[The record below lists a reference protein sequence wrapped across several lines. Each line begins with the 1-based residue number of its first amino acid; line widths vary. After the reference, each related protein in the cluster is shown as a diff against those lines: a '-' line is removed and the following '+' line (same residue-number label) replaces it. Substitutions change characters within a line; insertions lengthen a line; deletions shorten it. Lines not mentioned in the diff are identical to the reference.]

1 VPFCG
6 NFLFAAIQALTR
18 QFHFF
23 ATHSRR
29 RQFYGFIDFDVAGTT
44 AEIAGQR
51 FLDLITR
58 RLWFLIHQFLCRQEK
73 AGRAIA
79 ALRRAEIG
87 EGILQRM
94 KRPARGHAFDRCDLT
109 VFGIQTQKQTRQNR
123 TPVDQDGA
131 RAALSQLTSVLGARQ
146 RKVFAQDFKQRLVRR
161 KGHFGHFTVECER
174 DVLFLFHLLAPLRL
188 EGDHNFRGVSPT
200 VREGSEIKVGEA
212 FAVAADVRNPEE
224 VEQALAATVER
235 FGRID
240 IVVNGA
246 AGNFLCAAE
255 ELSPNG
261 FGTVVDIDLKG
272 TFNVCR
278 AAFAELKKNQGQILN
293 ISATLHY
300 LGTPMQIHVSAAKA
314 GVDALTKNLAV
325 EWGRYG
331 IRVNA
336 IAPGP
341 IGDTEGMKRLV
352 PEPIKEKLKQRIPL
366 GRFGLIEDIENAA
379 VFLCSNAAS
388 YINGAVIVV
397 DGGHW
402 LASNSLL

>member
-1 VPFCG
+1 MKIFADGILG
-6 NFLFAAIQALTR
+6 NHVAFVTGGGTGITGGVARAL
-18 QFHFF
+18 
-23 ATHSRR
+23 AEAGANVALVSRR
-29 RQFYGFIDFDVAGTT
+29 MEHLEPAANAINEARERGT
-44 AEIAGQR
+44 R
-51 FLDLITR
+51 
-58 RLWFLIHQFLCRQEK
+58 
-73 AGRAIA
+73 
-79 ALRRAEIG
+79 
-87 EGILQRM
+87 
-94 KRPARGHAFDRCDLT
+94 
-109 VFGIQTQKQTRQNR
+109 
-123 TPVDQDGA
+123 
-131 RAALSQLTSVLGARQ
+131 
-146 RKVFAQDFKQRLVRR
+146 
-161 KGHFGHFTVECER
+161 
-174 DVLFLFHLLAPLRL
+174 
-188 EGDHNFRGVSPT
+188 PT
-200 VREGSEIKVGEA
+200 VREGSSTANTNSGEA
-212 FAVAADVRNPEE
+212 FAIAADVRNPQE
-224 VEQALAATVER
+224 VEKAIGATVAR
-235 FGRID
+235 FGKID

-272 TFNVCR
+272 SFNVCR
-278 AAFAELKKNQGQILN
+278 AAFDQLKQHRGQILN

-352 PEPIKEKLKQRIPL
+352 PEPIKDKLKGRIPL

-379 VFLCSNAAS
+379 VFLCSDAAS
-388 YINGAVIVV
+388 YINGAVLVV

-402 LASNSLL
+402 LAANRLL